1 MSLLTDM
8 HAFITG
14 GGSGIGLGIARALV
28 VDGAQVTLCGRTP
41 DKLETA
47 VAELGEQARFVVADV
62 GDEDSLAQAI
72 DQADVRAPLTVAVA
86 NAGVGSATPVLGLEV
101 DEFERVL
108 RTNLTGA
115 MLTFKHAGRHLTANG
130 GGAMCA
136 VSSIA
141 GSHTHRFM
149 SAYTVSKAGLNMLVR
164 NAADE
169 LGSLGIRVNAV
180 APGLVETD
188 ISTALQE
195 NPEVNEDYRRNMPL
209 GRRGTSADIGAAVRF
224 LCGPESSWITGVI
237 LPADGG
243 HHLRR
248 GPNIDPLLEPFLP
261 GLPPVSAPVEDSP

>member
-1 MSLLTDM
+1 MSALVDM
-8 HAFITG
+8 HAFVTG

-28 VDGAQVTLCGRTP
+28 ADGATVTLCGRTSSR
-41 DKLETA
+41 LQEA
-47 VAELGEQARFVVADV
+47 VAELGARARFAVADV
-62 GDEDSLAQAI
+62 GDEEALANALEQANEH
-72 DQADVRAPLTVAVA
+72 APLTAAVA
-86 NAGVGSATPVLGLEV
+86 NAGVGGGAPVLGLDV
-101 DEFERVL
+101 DDFERIL

-115 MLTFKHAGRHLTANG
+115 MLTFKHAGRHLVANG

-169 LGSLGIRVNAV
+169 LGSVGIRVNAV

-188 ISTALQE
+188 ISLALQE
-195 NPEVNEDYRRNMPL
+195 NPEVNDDYHRNMPL
-209 GRRGTSADIGAAVRF
+209 GRRGTSDDVGAAVRF

-237 LPADGG
+237 LPIDGG

-248 GPNIDPLLEPFLP
+248 GPNIDPLLEPFIPDLP
-261 GLPPVSAPVEDSP
+261 SPSASVEVA